1 MEIQGA
7 NKCGTSVLIEF
18 IYSNEYLL
26 TLYRGQLR
34 CMWYLCMVLVEE
46 SGPTICDTVEISYNL
61 GQFCAGAFDRTALKG
76 SFDLVLKAIPSR
88 LVGYHY
94 CFDDVRFRT
103 VWGVITVFLG
113 KKARMRA
120 RDHEGTHVECRYGL
134 MSYGIPVD
142 ALSVMVDGYEDNSKF
157 LKWLEERQTKETN
170 GVANPEREDD

>member
-1 MEIQGA
+1 MWYVQLLSHWLRESHV
-7 NKCGTSVLIEF
+7 C
-18 IYSNEYLL
+18 YSNSLVLL
-26 TLYRGQLR
+26 QLR

-46 SGPTICDTVEISYNL
+46 SGTNICDTVEISYNL
-61 GQFCAGAFDRTALKG
+61 GQFCAGAFDRAALK
-76 SFDLVLKAIPSR
+76 SAFDLLKAIPIR

-157 LKWLEERQTKETN
+157 LKWLEEREIKESN
-170 GVANPEREDD
+170 EELAELIRDSE

>member
-1 MEIQGA
+1 MLG
-7 NKCGTSVLIEF
+7 V
-18 IYSNEYLL
+18 L
-26 TLYRGQLR
+26 TLLSEQLR

-46 SGPTICDTVEISYNL
+46 SGPNICDTVEISYNL
-61 GQFCAGAFDRTALKG
+61 GQFCTGAFDRTALKG
-76 SFDLVLKAIPSR
+76 AFDLLKSIPSR

-120 RDHEGTHVECRYGL
+120 RDHEGSHVECRYGL

-142 ALSVMVDGYEDNSKF
+142 ALCVMVDGYEDNSKF
-157 LKWLEERQTKETN
+157 LKWLEQRQNKEN
-170 GVANPEREDD
+170 NEGSAEPED